1 MSGEKKKSV
10 YGTALTFQRLVLVN
24 HSKLILYTQE
34 TRKFTA
40 FLRHAVQSPFYF
52 PQNAVNNK
60 ILSFSVQI
68 IIPRLQLRYMSQS

>member
-1 MSGEKKKSV
+1 VGRKKSI
-10 YGTALTFQRLVLVN
+10 YGTALTFQRLALA
-24 HSKLILYTQE
+24 HPSKFILYAQE

-40 FLRHAVQSPFYF
+40 FLRHAVYSPFYF

-68 IIPRLQLRYMSQS
+68 IPFS